1 MEGYS
6 TIREAL
12 ITQPGTEMPRNIDEP
27 LEMFNVLEEKA
38 KSLKTNTQVLPIDQV
53 TTMGLTSDNKFLVT
67 GLYLNAINSKERSE
81 LNVWNIQTEENI
93 FPQRKNW
100 IVCLEIFP
108 KSNKF
113 IVGYSDDKI
122 EFFEIVEDNCKS
134 IHDYINHSNL
144 ITCISISPNES
155 YYASG
160 SKDKTVVINY
170 RAIQLIDTPLII
182 KRDNIISGLG
192 FSSSSDHLVICTEKM
207 NELVIIKL
215 SDRSERRVK
224 SNNESIKCLAFDN
237 NTTYFYTG
245 ENSIVKK

>member
-1 MEGYS
+1 MEGNA
-6 TIREAL
+6 TIHESFIKHNHIDL
-12 ITQPGTEMPRNIDEP
+12 DTPINIVESWKV
-27 LEMFNVLEEKA
+27 FNILEEKVKA
-38 KSLKTNTQVLPIDQV
+38 LKKSSQSLPNDQV
-53 TTMGLTSDNKFLVT
+53 TTMGLTADNKFLVT
-67 GLYLNAINSKERSE
+67 GLCQKAMNLKERSE
-81 LNVWNIQTEENI
+81 LNVWDMQTEKNI

-160 SKDKTVVINY
+160 SKDKTVVISY
-170 RAIQLIDTPLII
+170 RTMQLIDTLLII
-182 KRDNIISGLG
+182 KRDNIISCLG
-192 FSSSSDHLVICTEKM
+192 FSSNSDYLVICTEKM
-207 NELVIIKL
+207 SELAIIKL
-215 SDRSERRVK
+215 SDKTERRIK
-224 SNNESIKCLAFDN
+224 SSNESIKCLAIDN
-237 NTTYFYTG
+237 SASCLYTG
-245 ENSIVKK
+245 EILL

>member
-93 FPQRKNW
+93 FPQRKN
-100 IVCLEIFP
+100 
-108 KSNKF
+108 
-113 IVGYSDDKI
+113 
-122 EFFEIVEDNCKS
+122 
-134 IHDYINHSNL
+134 
-144 ITCISISPNES
+144 
-155 YYASG
+155 
-160 SKDKTVVINY
+160 
-170 RAIQLIDTPLII
+170 
-182 KRDNIISGLG
+182 
-192 FSSSSDHLVICTEKM
+192 
-207 NELVIIKL
+207 
-215 SDRSERRVK
+215 
-224 SNNESIKCLAFDN
+224 
-237 NTTYFYTG
+237 
-245 ENSIVKK
+245 